1 MYFCRLEVG
10 GVLQWRRRLFG
21 GEEDL
26 CAGLEVGHVVTAE
39 GLTTWHRIIWCLGY
53 QCVTPSEPTSFNIGT
68 RYDRSEQG
76 GVGKQRQ
83 GLVWGSTI

>member
-26 CAGLEVGHVVTAE
+26 CAGLEVGYVVTAE
-39 GLTTWHRIIWCLGY
+39 GLTWHRIIWCLSY
-53 QCVTPSEPTSFNIGT
+53 
-68 RYDRSEQG
+68 
-76 GVGKQRQ
+76 
-83 GLVWGSTI
+83 